1 MIKYIK
7 FYNFGGQKMI
17 IGSNAGHTKSGLGS
31 GSIDLLSESIC
42 TRQINNYFI
51 KGLSNINE
59 HKVFDFTVD
68 YSNNYL
74 SEIVYLANKQKL
86 DYAIS
91 HHLNHSDDNSANGVE
106 VWIYD
111 IHDKETYNLA
121 SRICEELSKI
131 GFKNRGVKENKKFY
145 WLKNTNA
152 KAMIIEYLFC
162 SNKKD
167 VGLYNP
173 QLLAN
178 SVIKAITN
186 NYHIAEEIKKYKNG
200 DYDTRA
206 IVINTKGLGL
216 NVRADRTSTSLSLG
230 KLKEGQEIVVNYCLN
245 NWFSTYALGKLGY
258 ISGEYIKLL

>member
-51 KGLSNINE
+51 KVLSNIKE
-59 HKVFDFTVD
+59 HKVFDCTVD

-145 WLKNTNA
+145 WQEK
-152 KAMIIEYLFC
+152 KAYNHIAGLLEIRQSKLC
-162 SNKKD
+162 SNKPSITVVPASSD
-167 VGLYNP
+167 S
-173 QLLAN
+173 QDLATARTCQ
-178 SVIKAITN
+178 AICQSLWN
-186 NYHIAEEIKKYKNG
+186 KNKLS
-200 DYDTRA
+200 
-206 IVINTKGLGL
+206 NL
-216 NVRADRTSTSLSLG
+216 NF
-230 KLKEGQEIVVNYCLN
+230 E
-245 NWFSTYALGKLGY
+245 
-258 ISGEYIKLL
+258 